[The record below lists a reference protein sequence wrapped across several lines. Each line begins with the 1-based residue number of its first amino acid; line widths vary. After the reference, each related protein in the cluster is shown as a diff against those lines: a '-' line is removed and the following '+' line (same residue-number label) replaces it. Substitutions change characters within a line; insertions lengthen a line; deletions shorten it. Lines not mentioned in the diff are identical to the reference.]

1 MEFILSSMKH
11 TFGMFVLCA
20 VIGAAVT
27 GCNPSHDGTTKNNST
42 STVTGSPTRAAA
54 AASST
59 GIAAAAAPP
68 GAAVTASPTGAS
80 ARPTTGPATAP
91 SSSAPA
97 ADVGVVA
104 DCASAEPHT
113 LSREPSSIV
122 LTCADAGIRIEGL
135 TWVTWTDSAAAG
147 HGTLW
152 ENQCV
157 PSCAEGKFAKYP
169 VAVALFAV
177 RSSADGPW
185 FSRLKLTW
193 AGNRPPNQTPDT
205 WTLMPPGSGPMPL

>member
-1 MEFILSSMKH
+1 M
-11 TFGMFVLCA
+11 FGKLALCTA
-20 VIGAAVT
+20 LGAAIA
-27 GCNPSHDGTTKNNST
+27 GCHAGQDGS
-42 STVTGSPTRAAA
+42 A
-54 AASST
+54 AASDAT
-59 GIAAAAAPP
+59 PTAAASPVSQAASAVVQAVSPAVQAVSP
-68 GAAVTASPTGAS
+68 ARSAVASPASAPNTAAAV
-80 ARPTTGPATAP
+80 
-91 SSSAPA
+91 

>member
-1 MEFILSSMKH
+1 
-11 TFGMFVLCA
+11 
-20 VIGAAVT
+20 
-27 GCNPSHDGTTKNNST
+27 
-42 STVTGSPTRAAA
+42 VTGSPTRA
-54 AASST
+54 T
-59 GIAAAAAPP
+59 I
-68 GAAVTASPTGAS
+68 TASPDGAAARPTTGPATKPTTV
-80 ARPTTGPATAP
+80 PTTGPATAP

-135 TWVTWTDSAAAG
+135 TWVDWADSAAG